1 MKDIFEIEV
10 KDDVTRVS
18 AFICRH
24 GDEHIAE
31 AEALKKEVYEWLGEK
46 YTVGDGNF
54 LTIVVLELNWEH
66 SAHISSIY
74 CDQWSMVC
82 ADSLDEKF
90 KVTVQC
96 DIVED
101 GIAAVYKAF
110 REHHGTPVPDE

>member
-24 GDEHIAE
+24 GDENIAE
-31 AEALKKEVYEWLGEK
+31 AEALKAEVYAQLGEK
-46 YTVGDGNF
+46 YVISDGNF
-54 LTIVVLELNWEH
+54 LTAVVLELNWEY
-66 SAHISSIY
+66 SAGITGIH